1 MRDTSATTQGG
12 RSVVAWPGISRTK
25 TRIEYSSSSSS
36 TSTREARASWG
47 RRRGARRR
55 KIRDRRQEH
64 RCDVFPSPSQSN
76 TRCRGRDARDTRAGV
91 FPDSEG
97 RLTWGV
103 QTRPG
108 ARGVARVP
116 SGCSCLNVE
125 RADIFVVDRREGERW
140 FPTGVLLCARS
151 FDPCVSWRG
160 RRIPGKSRI
169 TLARKLKIPR
179 QSESA
184 NRKARTPNGRKTSLR
199 CSSMSSAGDEKPRK
213 FSFS

>member
-1 MRDTSATTQGG
+1 
-12 RSVVAWPGISRTK
+12 VAWPGISRTK

-140 FPTGVLLCARS
+140 FLTGLLLRARRYDTSPGLLDQTKEGEKEIIFGVWRENHEDFRAKLDLPKEIATPTVGWCTTRL
-151 FDPCVSWRG
+151 
-160 RRIPGKSRI
+160 
-169 TLARKLKIPR
+169 
-179 QSESA
+179 
-184 NRKARTPNGRKTSLR
+184 
-199 CSSMSSAGDEKPRK
+199 
-213 FSFS
+213 

>member
-64 RCDVFPSPSQSN
+64 RCDVFPSPSRSN

-108 ARGVARVP
+108 ARGLARVP

-199 CSSMSSAGDEKPRK
+199 CSSMSSG
-213 FSFS
+213 

>member
-1 MRDTSATTQGG
+1 MAGNLPNQNANRIFVVLLFNVHPGSARFVGTT
-12 RSVVAWPGISRTK
+12 
-25 TRIEYSSSSSS
+25 TR
-36 TSTREARASWG
+36 RAEL
-47 RRRGARRR
+47 

-64 RCDVFPSPSQSN
+64 RCDVFPSPSRSN

-140 FPTGVLLCARS
+140 FLAGLLLRARRY
-151 FDPCVSWRG
+151 D
-160 RRIPGKSRI
+160 
-169 TLARKLKIPR
+169 
-179 QSESA
+179 
-184 NRKARTPNGRKTSLR
+184 NRLWSL
-199 CSSMSSAGDEKPRK
+199 GEDEG
-213 FSFS
+213 

>member
-1 MRDTSATTQGG
+1 MRAGFVWGWGYVSDDSWLEAASWRG
-12 RSVVAWPGISRTK
+12 RESPGKENELRGLL
-25 TRIEYSSSSSS
+25 S
-36 TSTREARASWG
+36 TSTREARGSRG
-47 RRRGARRR
+47 RRRDARRLKVR
-55 KIRDRRQEH
+55 ERRQEH
-64 RCDVFPSPSQSN
+64 RRDAFTSPSRSN
-76 TRCRGRDARDTRAGV
+76 TRYRGRDARDTPRW
-91 FPDSEG
+91 
-97 RLTWGV
+97 RLPRFRGAFDVGSTNSS
-103 QTRPG
+103 G

-179 QSESA
+179 QIESA

-199 CSSMSSAGDEKPRK
+199 CSSMSSG
-213 FSFS
+213 

>member
-64 RCDVFPSPSQSN
+64 RCDVFPSPSRSN

-140 FPTGVLLCARS
+140 FLTGLLLRARRYDTSPGLLDQTKDGEKEIIFGVWRENHEDFRAKLDLPKEIATPTVGWCTTRL
-151 FDPCVSWRG
+151 
-160 RRIPGKSRI
+160 
-169 TLARKLKIPR
+169 
-179 QSESA
+179 
-184 NRKARTPNGRKTSLR
+184 
-199 CSSMSSAGDEKPRK
+199 
-213 FSFS
+213 